1 MKRRTWY
8 VLGIVLTTLLRPA
21 HAQTCLITNP
31 AQAFNVES
39 IVRTTN
45 SVTLTWKPTCTNYA
59 FGVFSTDQPLSTN
72 SQYQTRAGMWGSLS
86 GTSEWTDFGVT
97 NRQRFYKILRIEP
110 TATSDWAGDGLLD
123 EWDLQYGLNPFDPGL
138 ATNDVDGNGF
148 TVLDDFMMGANP
160 TNPSDPIVVYV
171 DGANTN
177 GTYDGTQSNPF
188 QNIQDAIESSVPVT
202 SNLAILVR
210 PGTNYVTVSN
220 LQYDPSSGAL
230 LSSRLYLYIYGA
242 NSNWSL
248 STDPESHVID
258 ALGLPNEDLVD
269 LTTTPAPTVEFN
281 GVARARINGFK
292 IRGGQGLYGGGIY
305 AVSTNNGPIYIS
317 NCIIEKNGGG
327 DTEAGGIYIQAA
339 TNSMIYNTV
348 VGENVGEVG
357 GIYDVNGVQIWN
369 CTIVSNTTLDTTFGA
384 VTGGSGAP
392 NIRNSIIWSNGT
404 VAIDLYFANAD
415 YSTFN
420 SNEFVTS
427 GAHNLSID
435 PILVNMVFGNYRLQ
449 TNSPVIGAGISLPI
463 EQSDLYGNPRPLT
476 GRFDIGAN
484 EYTDS
489 LGSGMQDDWEIKHGL
504 SLTVNQ
510 ASLDPDGDGV
520 NNLQEYNQNTDPN
533 NPDTA
538 GDGISDGPTVPP
550 GSGLLPGPTAD
561 PTTPQEVW
569 NTQFWDGFFASQ
581 FETYINGV
589 AEPQWINEP
598 DTRPR
603 AVVVNNFQ
611 VGDHVDLQ
619 WQYIGGM
626 SDEPFLVFYVP
637 AVTVGS
643 IIPDLGAVPLNQ
655 IVVGDNNFAPPDGPW
670 GSTIAQT
677 TPTDDAC
684 LGFDSETPQIIKFS
698 IPWLSVPLART
709 NTLTVLIN
717 PTNIVN
723 QITFDAHGSS
733 DVSVSPAQATSVTQ
747 VVQVAGLAST
757 TNLPILY
764 VRGYGAQNSYTTTCS
779 EVALDVLPIAT
790 SVTVAVYRVTASNP
804 TNSPT
809 PTNVPTQS
817 ALKSYLDEIYGQQAN
832 VFMTVLPIQNV
843 VVNYDLNTN
852 GLLDVNTSTSN
863 LFAEAVAITNAAHTA
878 GALNVYYVHALTN
891 LTQNTDVYGITHIPS
906 RTCYIQDSH
915 PDSNVH
921 IAAHELGHALGSLL
935 DVDGKT
941 VPGYPDRL
949 MWGVALT
956 NNPCRLIQSE
966 WHQINTSARG
976 LP

>member
-1 MKRRTWY
+1 MTIRTWTISLA
-8 VLGIVLTTLLRPA
+8 VLFVPLGRV
-21 HAQTCLITNP
+21 HAQTCLITNSSQP
-31 AQAFNVES
+31 FSVLS
-39 IVRTTN
+39 ITHATN
-45 SVTLTWKPTCTNYA
+45 SVTLSWKPTCTNYA
-59 FGVFSTDQPLSTN
+59 FGVFSTDQPLTTN

-97 NRQRFYKILRIEP
+97 NRQRFYRVLRIEP
-110 TATSDWAGDGLLD
+110 TPTSDYAGDGLPD

-160 TNPSDPIVVYV
+160 TNPSDPVIVYV

-177 GTYDGTQSNPF
+177 GTYDGTQANPF

-202 SNLAILVR
+202 SNLAIFVR

-248 STDPESHVID
+248 STDPESHIID
-258 ALGLPNEDLVD
+258 SLGLPNEELVD
-269 LTTTPAPTVEFN
+269 FTSTPAPTVEFN

-369 CTIVSNTTLDTTFGA
+369 CTIVSNATSIATLGA
-384 VTGGSGAP
+384 VTGLGAP
-392 NIRNSIIWSNGT
+392 NIRNSIIWSNGYGS
-404 VAIDLYFANAD
+404 IDVYFANVD
-415 YSTFN
+415 YSTFG

-427 GAHNLSID
+427 GAHNLSVD

-449 TNSPVIGAGISLPI
+449 TNSPVIGAGESLPI
-463 EQSDLYGNPRPLT
+463 QQSDLYGNPRPLT

-520 NNLQEYNQNTDPN
+520 NNLQEYNQNTDPH
-533 NPDTA
+533 NPDTT

-550 GSGLLPGPTAD
+550 GSGLLPGPSAD
-561 PTTPQEVW
+561 PSTPQEVW
-569 NTQFWDGFFASQ
+569 NTAFWDGFFASQ

-603 AVVVNNFQ
+603 AVVVNNLQ
-611 VGDHVDLQ
+611 VGAHVNLQ

-637 AVTVGS
+637 WVTKGA
-643 IIPDLGAVPLNQ
+643 IIPDLDAVPLNQ
-655 IVVGDNNFAPPDGPW
+655 IVVGDNNFAPPNGPW

-677 TPTDDAC
+677 TLTNDSC
-684 LGFDSETPQIIKFS
+684 GGFDDETPQYLNFTYDT
-698 IPWLSVPLART
+698 LSVPQNGT
-709 NTLTVLIN
+709 NTVTAVIF
-717 PTNIVN
+717 PTNIVG
-723 QITFDAHGSS
+723 QVTFDTLDSFI
-733 DVSVSPAQATSVTQ
+733 SVSPSQASSVTQ
-747 VVQVAGLAST
+747 LLSVAGFTSGNFITSSVFRVLG
-757 TNLPILY
+757 
-764 VRGYGAQNSYTTTCS
+764 VGAQSTFTSVCAS
-779 EVALDVLPIAT
+779 ADVDVLPQHTNA
-790 SVTVAVYRVTASNP
+790 TVAIYAVTATGEP
-804 TNSPT
+804 YTT
-809 PTNVPTQS
+809 PTNAPTQ
-817 ALKSYLDEIYGQQAN
+817 AELKSYLDTVYGKQAN
-832 VFMTVLPIQNV
+832 VFVTVLPLVNITA
-843 VVNYDLNTN
+843 NYDLNGN
-852 GLLDVNTSTSN
+852 SN
-863 LFAEAVAITNAAHTA
+863 LDLATGNFLSTEMQAITNAAYTR
-878 GALNVYYVHALTN
+878 GAINVYYVHSILCPCATE
-891 LTQNTDVYGITHIPS
+891 VFGITFPS
-906 RTCYIQDSH
+906 PVNTIFIQDSH
-915 PDSNVH
+915 PQSNVNLS
-921 IAAHELGHALGSLL
+921 AHEIGHALGLLL
-935 DVDGKT
+935 DVGENTWGSD
-941 VPGYPDRL
+941 DRL
-949 MWGVALT
+949 MWGYG
-956 NNPCRLIQSE
+956 NSDNPCRLVRFE
-966 WHQINTSARG
+966 WETLNATAK
-976 LP
+976 